1 MIIKNF
7 AIITILFLA
16 NLTSISAQDSGKTK
30 MVEPKTIE
38 NKKVE
43 NNLEREKFDPTRNA
57 SADLADAVTQAQ
69 TSGKRIILDVGGEWC
84 IWCVITD
91 KFFIANSD
99 LAKLRDENF
108 IWLKINFSEENK
120 NEEFLATYPKV
131 TGYPHLFV
139 LDENGKL
146 LHSQNTAEL
155 EKGKSYDLAVY
166 MDFLK
171 KWSPTKASD
180 SLGKQN

>member
-1 MIIKNF
+1 MKNF
-7 AIITILFLA
+7 AIITVLFLA
-16 NLTSISAQDSGKTK
+16 GLTSVSAQNSAKTK
-30 MVEPKTIE
+30 TLEPKASE

-43 NNLEREKFDPTRNA
+43 NNLERERFDPTRSA
-57 SADLADAVTQAQ
+57 SADLANAVTLAQ
-69 TSGKRIILDVGGEWC
+69 KSGKRIILDVGGEWC

-91 KFFIANSD
+91 KFFIANLD

-120 NEEFLATYPKV
+120 NEEFLAAYPKV
-131 TGYPHLFV
+131 AGYPHLFV

-166 MDFLK
+166 TDFLK
-171 KWSPTKASD
+171 KWSPTKAVD
-180 SLGKQN
+180 SLDKQN

>member
-1 MIIKNF
+1 MKTF
-7 AIITILFLA
+7 AIITVLFLA
-16 NLTSISAQDSGKTK
+16 NLTLVSAQNSGKDK
-30 MVEPKTIE
+30 MPEKKAAE

-43 NNLEREKFDPTRNA
+43 NNSEREKFDPTRNA
-57 SADLADAVTQAQ
+57 SADLADAVAKAQ
-69 TSGKRIILDVGGEWC
+69 KSGKRIILDVGGEWC

-91 KFFIANSD
+91 KFFIANPE

-120 NEEFLATYPKV
+120 NQEFLAAYPKIP
-131 TGYPHLFV
+131 GFPHLFV

-155 EKGKSYDLAVY
+155 ENGKSYNLAVY
-166 MDFLK
+166 TEFLK
-171 KWSPTKASD
+171 KWSPAKPAD
-180 SLGKQN
+180 SLD